1 MFTVFGRENSGHLG
15 NATKCLHNFNRFCC
29 NEITKNLALIVI
41 LPRCCPALPEQ
52 TTGLL
57 SRQNS

>member
-29 NEITKNLALIVI
+29 NEITKNLAEWSSLNVS
-41 LPRCCPALPEQ
+41 A
-52 TTGLL
+52 
-57 SRQNS
+57 